1 MLASKVFFSFT
12 ELPDV
17 TSHREYNAWH
27 QLDHRPENLALPGVL
42 HGERWVRSPDCAAAS
57 VAADPRFESFH
68 YLNSDWL
75 REPIDQSRL
84 EWQALGARSLQRA
97 GGPTSTWRSGT
108 TCSSAS
114 RSRGTPIPAC
124 CCRPTCCRFVQ
135 PGGLATV
142 ARIGDDPAAANDLY
156 QWYDEVRIP
165 DMLGCPGVAGGWTFV
180 DEGSF
185 DPAHE
190 GASLRFHLYFLDDD
204 PLEVAAAL
212 AEHEAEWAA
221 AGRGRDRAPAEAVL
235 FAGPL
240 RRIIPW
246 QWDWFDDGPL
256 GGAAAAEPTGGS
268 VIGRRREPTSA
279 RLEEA
284 VEALTQKVSALED
297 EVAIYR
303 VLAFYGPAVD
313 SGSPT
318 EVAALWTEDGVYDAG
333 LGSWTGVTRSPAWWP
348 GPATRASST
357 VVRPTSSVGCPT

>member
-68 YLNSDWL
+68 YLNSYWL

-84 EWQALGARSLQRA
+84 EWQALGARSLQWGR
-97 GGPTSTWRSGT
+97 
-108 TCSSAS
+108 
-114 RSRGTPIPAC
+114 
-124 CCRPTCCRFVQ
+124 RPDLH
-135 PGGLATV
+135 LAKRNHLQFCEPVKGYAHPRVLLSPDVLPLRPNLGVWLTV

-256 GGAAAAEPTGGS
+256 GG
-268 VIGRRREPTSA
+268 GRRPPSPP
-279 RLEEA
+279 
-284 VEALTQKVSALED
+284 
-297 EVAIYR
+297 VA
-303 VLAFYGPAVD
+303 P
-313 SGSPT
+313 
-318 EVAALWTEDGVYDAG
+318 
-333 LGSWTGVTRSPAWWP
+333 
-348 GPATRASST
+348 
-357 VVRPTSSVGCPT
+357 